1 MSQGNYSVVS
11 DFFIVGFPGLLPEY
25 FSLASTVLFFVY
37 LCTLFG
43 NSLILV
49 LFATDRAL
57 HKPMYF
63 IYINLVVSDI
73 LFSTTTLPKIIA
85 KYWFQAGAISFTA
98 CFIQMYFVHYFGSV
112 NSLILFLMAL
122 DRYLAICYPL
132 RYPSIMKNSTIL
144 IISITSWVLA
154 KVGSLMMV
162 IRAYPLPYCSSN
174 RIIQCYCDHISITE
188 LACTSRLPY
197 SIPAFINAM
206 IFLLLPLVFIAFS
219 YSSIIVAVLRIRST
233 QGRNKTLS
241 TCSAQLIIIALYY
254 VPRCFVYL
262 ASNVGIKFSTDVR
275 ILIIML
281 YSLIPPMINPLI
293 YCFRT
298 RDIRESLTKRFK
310 RSKSTQTGNIS
321 SVCNS

>member
-1 MSQGNYSVVS
+1 MSQGNDSAVS
-11 DFFIVGFPGLLPEY
+11 EFFIVGFPGLLPEY
-25 FSLASTVLFFVY
+25 YSLASSVLFFVY
-37 LCTLFG
+37 LFTLVG
-43 NSLILV
+43 NSLIIV

-63 IYINLVVSDI
+63 IYLNLVVSDI

-98 CFIQMYFVHYFGSV
+98 CFIQMYFVHYFSTV
-112 NSLILFLMAL
+112 NSLILFGMAL

-144 IISITSWVLA
+144 IISITPWVLSE
-154 KVGSLMMV
+154 VGPLMMV

-174 RIIQCYCDHISITE
+174 RIIQCYCDHISITT
-188 LACTSRLPY
+188 LACTDRAPY
-197 SIPAFINAM
+197 SIPAFIVAM
-206 IFLLLPLVFIAFS
+206 IYLLAPLVFIAFS

-262 ASNVGIKFSTDVR
+262 ASNVGLTISTDVR

-281 YSLIPPMINPLI
+281 YSLISPMINPLI

-298 RDIRESLTKRFK
+298 RDIRESLIKRFK
-310 RSKSTQTGNIS
+310 KSTSPQAGNIS
-321 SVCNS
+321 IVCNS